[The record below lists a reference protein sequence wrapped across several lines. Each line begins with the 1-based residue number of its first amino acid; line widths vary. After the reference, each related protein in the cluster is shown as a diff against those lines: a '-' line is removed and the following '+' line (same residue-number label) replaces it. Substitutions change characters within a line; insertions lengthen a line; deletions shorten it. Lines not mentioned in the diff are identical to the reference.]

1 MTTSGRP
8 YPSFHVIAKPSGP
21 ICNLDCHYCFYLEKE
36 KLYPKTAHWRMSPQV
51 LENYI
56 RQYIA
61 AQDAPQ
67 VDFTW
72 QGGEPTLLGLEF
84 FQDVVRLQQ
93 QFAYGRRVTNAL
105 QTNAVLIDEAWAA
118 FLAKHQFLVGVSID
132 GPEELHNRF
141 RPFKGGRGSFG
152 DVLRGLRCLQQAGAE
167 FNTLTAVNRVN
178 GERPLE
184 VYQFLKEIGS
194 RYMQFMPVVER
205 AASQPAADGL
215 SLVTPD
221 FAGEA
226 AVTPWSVG
234 SLQYGTFLTGI
245 FDQWVQHDVASY
257 YVQLF
262 DVALESWL
270 GMTPALCVFR
280 ETCGAALAVEHNG
293 DVYSCDHFVFPEH
306 RLGNIQTA
314 GLEIL
319 VNSPAQVAFG
329 NAKRDRLPRYCLEC
343 DVRFAC
349 HGECPQHRFIT
360 TPDGEAGLNY
370 LCAGYKHFFHHIDP
384 YMQFMAQE
392 LRSRRP
398 PANVMPWAQKRLSRE
413 SRESVP

>member
-1 MTTSGRP
+1 MTAQRP

-36 KLYPKTAHWRMSPQV
+36 NLYPGTAQWRMSPEV

-61 AQDAPQ
+61 AQEAPQ

-72 QGGEPTLLGLEF
+72 QGGEPTLVGLEF
-84 FQDVVRLQQ
+84 FREVVRLQEKH
-93 QFAYGRRVTNAL
+93 ASGRGITNAL
-105 QTNAVLIDEAWAA
+105 QTNAVLIDDAWAA
-118 FLAKHQFLVGVSID
+118 FLAQHRFLVGVSID

-141 RPFKGGRGSFG
+141 RPFKGGRGSFA
-152 DVLRGLRCLQQAGAE
+152 DVLRGLRRLQTAGVE

-178 GERPLE
+178 GDQPLV

-194 RYMQFMPVVER
+194 QYMQFMPVVER
-205 AASQPAADGL
+205 AAPQPTVEGL

-226 AVTPWSVG
+226 AVTPWSVEP
-234 SLQYGTFLTGI
+234 LQYGTFLCSI
-245 FDQWVQHDVASY
+245 FDQWVQHDVARY

-262 DVALESWL
+262 DVALENWL

-280 ETCGAALAVEHNG
+280 ETCGAALAIEHNG

-306 RLGNIQTA
+306 RLGNVQTA

-319 VNSPAQVAFG
+319 ANSPQQAVFG
-329 NAKRDRLPRYCLEC
+329 NNKSDLLPQYCRNC

-349 HGECPQHRFIT
+349 HGECPQHRFLT
-360 TPDGEAGLNY
+360 TPDGEPGLNY

-384 YMQFMAQE
+384 YMKFMADE
-392 LRSRRP
+392 LRQRRP
-398 PANVMPWAQKRLSRE
+398 PANVMAWAQQRFSRQGTG
-413 SRESVP
+413 SVP